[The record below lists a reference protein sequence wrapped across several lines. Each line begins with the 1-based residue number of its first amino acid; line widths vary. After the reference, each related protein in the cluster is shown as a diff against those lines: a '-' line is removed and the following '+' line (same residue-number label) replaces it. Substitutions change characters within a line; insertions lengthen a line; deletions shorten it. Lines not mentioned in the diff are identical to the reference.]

1 MVLKLYGSPVSSCS
15 KRVFTVMKEK
25 GLDYELVPID
35 LMKGEHKAPEYME
48 KQPFGQVPY
57 LDDDGFIIYE
67 SRAIC
72 RYLSLKYADQGEP
85 LIPPQSDLKALALF
99 EQAASVELCNFE
111 AYAAKLVA
119 EIVFKPYYGLTPNQE
134 TAATLKSEL
143 SKRLD
148 VYEKILS
155 KQPYIAGDKFTLV
168 DIFHIPYGEMLG
180 QAGAGELIP
189 ERPNVKAWWDR
200 ITGRDS
206 WKSVVAKT

>member
-1 MVLKLYGSPVSSCS
+1 MVLKLYGSPNSSCS
-15 KRVFTVMKEK
+15 KRVFMVMKEK
-25 GLDYELVPID
+25 GLEYELVPID
-35 LMKGEHKAPEYME
+35 LMQGQHKAPEYME

-57 LDDDGFIIYE
+57 LDDDGFIVYE

-72 RYLSLKYADQGEP
+72 RYLALKYADQGEP
-85 LIPPQSDLKALALF
+85 LIPSQTDLKALAIF

-111 AYAAKLVA
+111 AYAAKLVG

-134 TAATLKSEL
+134 VAATLKSEL

-155 KQPYIAGDKFTLV
+155 KQPYATGDKFTLV
-168 DIFHIPYGEMLG
+168 DIFHIPYGNMLG

-206 WKSVVAKT
+206 WKYVVSIT